1 VQVVGLPEFE
11 QIVGK
16 SLMGKAIVY
25 LLTILGQA
33 TSFFLAI
40 ADQPIQPLSYP
51 NE

>member
-1 VQVVGLPEFE
+1 VKTVGFPEIQ

-33 TSFFLAI
+33 TSFFWLLQTY
-40 ADQPIQPLSYP
+40 ADTA
-51 NE
+51 